1 MPGLPTLDS
10 WFAGSPNYIIGNAV
24 YYAPYMMQATAKAR
38 GLSLDGYVDGVS
50 GLSCADIGMTVW
62 IRRPGF
68 WWEGPF
74 LNVDCAQRNDM
85 YGTVVWRAEVIELG
99 FETAERWGMVERSG
113 TGWRALSWR
122 TEDVEVSKLPPE
134 HVSGSP
140 VPLRQW
146 WLDRVEYVG
155 WQEFQQEIENGWS
168 RPRYKAGES
177 WWFKGEWISFDQPQ
191 VTLTPTPEPTALPTA
206 TETVRP
212 KPVVRTVTLVPPSP
226 TPQVEP
232 PKEVRREVVTD
243 PEILPRLMLMV
254 TIVIISLVTI
264 VEWRRLGGK
273 HE

>member
-1 MPGLPTLDS
+1 LPTLDS

-24 YYAPYMMQATAKAR
+24 YYAPYLMQATAKAR

-85 YGTVVWRAEVIELG
+85 YGTVVWRAEAIELG

-113 TGWRALSWR
+113 TGWRVLSWR

-155 WQEFQQEIENGWS
+155 WQEFEQEIENGWS

-206 TETVRP
+206 TVEPSPTA
-212 KPVVRTVTLVPPSP
+212 TSAPPSP
-226 TPQVEP
+226 TPERVAP
-232 PKEVRREVVTD
+232 PKNRQEVSAA
-243 PEILPRLMLMV
+243 PEIAGLAVFVILIV
-254 TIVIISLVTI
+254 TISLVTI
-264 VEWRRLGGK
+264 YDFRRLEK
-273 HE
+273 